1 MFSTDTTQQIA
12 QQHIAELHANAAQA
26 RLIKQARTTRRANRT
41 RRSLLTVFRSRP
53 TTTVT
58 AQPICTD

>member
-26 RLIKQARTTRRANRT
+26 RLVKQARSSRRANRT
-41 RRSLLTVFRSRP
+41 RRSLFTVFRSRP